1 MSTEEE
7 LLFKRFPADKQEQ
20 VRQLVAYAQLMGLD
34 GKDLVSI
41 GGKLDRIKAAAEY
54 RCNKSLVETSF
65 TFLAV
70 GADKNRGEYYLNNR
84 WRIKTAG
91 GSYTFQAQGWD
102 VYRVKS
108 NRTGAVRDHRV
119 TADYSLGT
127 GDYYKRRRYAVML
140 DVAHGIL
147 PLNF

>member
-1 MSTEEE
+1 MEEAE
-7 LLFKRFPADKQEQ
+7 LLFKRFPVDKQEQ

-54 RCNKSLVETSF
+54 KRNKSLVETSF
-65 TFLAV
+65 EFLNV
-70 GADKNRGEYYLNNR
+70 GRDHGEYSLNNR

-91 GSYTFQAQGWD
+91 GSYTFEARGWD
-102 VYRVKS
+102 MYRVKS
-108 NRTGAVRDHRV
+108 NKTGAVREHRV
-119 TADYSLGT
+119 SNDYSLGN

-140 DVAHGIL
+140 DVCNGLL

>member
-1 MSTEEE
+1 MEEEE
-7 LLFKRFPADKQEQ
+7 LLFKRFPVDKQEQ

-41 GGKLDRIKAAAEY
+41 GGKLDRIKAASEY
-54 RCNKSLVETSF
+54 KRNKSLVESSF
-65 TFLAV
+65 EFLYI
-70 GADKNRGEYYLNNR
+70 GKDRSEYQLNGR
-84 WRIKTAG
+84 WRIKTTT

-108 NRTGAVRDHRV
+108 NKTGAVVDHRV
-119 TADYSLGT
+119 TNDYSLGT

-140 DVAHGIL
+140 DVCNGIL

>member
-1 MSTEEE
+1 MEEAE
-7 LLFKRFPADKQEQ
+7 LLFKRFPVDKQEQ

-54 RCNKSLVETSF
+54 KRNRSLVETSF
-65 TFLAV
+65 TFLNIGRDSGDYA
-70 GADKNRGEYYLNNR
+70 LNTR
-84 WRIKTAG
+84 WRIKTMG
-91 GSYTFQAQGWD
+91 GSYSFEARGWD
-102 VYRVKS
+102 MYRVKS
-108 NRTGAVRDHRV
+108 NRTGAVREHRV

-127 GDYYKRRRYAVML
+127 GDYYKRHRYAVML
-140 DVAHGIL
+140 DVANGIL

>member
-1 MSTEEE
+1 MEEAE
-7 LLFKRFPADKQEQ
+7 LLFKRFPVDKQEQ

-54 RCNKSLVETSF
+54 KRNRSLVETSF
-65 TFLAV
+65 TFLNV
-70 GADKNRGEYYLNNR
+70 GRDHGEYALNNR
-84 WRIKTAG
+84 WRIKTSG
-91 GSYTFQAQGWD
+91 GSYTFEARGWD
-102 VYRVKS
+102 MYRIKS
-108 NRTGAVRDHRV
+108 NRTGAVVDHRV

-140 DVAHGIL
+140 DVCNGLL

>member
-54 RCNKSLVETSF
+54 RRNRSLVESSF
-65 TFLAV
+65 IFLNV
-70 GADKNRGEYYLNNR
+70 GRDHGEYALNNR
-84 WRIKTAG
+84 WRIKTDS
-91 GSYTFQAQGWD
+91 GSYTFAAQGWD

-108 NRTGAVRDHRV
+108 NKTGAWVDHRV
-119 TADYSLGT
+119 TSDYSLGT
-127 GDYYKRRRYAVML
+127 GDYYKRRRYAMML
-140 DVAHGIL
+140 DVCNGLL

>member
-1 MSTEEE
+1 MNKEEE
-7 LLFKRFPADKQEQ
+7 LLFKRFPAEKQEQ

-41 GGKLDRIKAAAEY
+41 GGKLDRIKASAEY
-54 RCNKSLVETSF
+54 KRNRSLVES
-65 TFLAV
+65 TFIFLYV
-70 GADKNRGEYYLNNR
+70 GRDAGEYDLNNR
-84 WRIKTAG
+84 WRIKTDS
-91 GSYTFQAQGWD
+91 GSYTFEARGWD
-102 VYRVKS
+102 MYRVRS

-119 TADYSLGT
+119 TADYSLGS

-140 DVAHGIL
+140 DVCNGLL

>member
-1 MSTEEE
+1 MEEEE
-7 LLFKRFPADKQEQ
+7 LLFKRFPAEKQEQ

-41 GGKLDRIKAAAEY
+41 GGKLDRIKASAEY
-54 RCNKSLVETSF
+54 KRNKSLVESSF
-65 TFLAV
+65 TFLNV
-70 GADKNRGEYYLNNR
+70 GRDRGEYYLNSR

-102 VYRVKS
+102 VYRVRS
-108 NRTGAVRDHRV
+108 NKTGAVRDHRV
-119 TADYSLGT
+119 TNDYSLGN

-140 DVAHGIL
+140 DVCNGL
-147 PLNF
+147 LTLNF

>member
-7 LLFKRFPADKQEQ
+7 LLFKRFPAEKQEQ
-20 VRQLVAYAQLMGLD
+20 VRQLVAYAQLMGLN

-41 GGKLDRIKAAAEY
+41 GGKLDRIKASAEY
-54 RCNKSLVETSF
+54 RRNKSLVES
-65 TFLAV
+65 TFIFLNI
-70 GADKNRGEYYLNNR
+70 GRDRGEYALNNR
-84 WRIKTAG
+84 WRIKTDS
-91 GSYTFQAQGWD
+91 GSYTFTALGRD

-108 NRTGAVRDHRV
+108 NKTGAVRDHRV
-119 TADYSLGT
+119 TNDYSLGT

-140 DVAHGIL
+140 DVCNGLL